1 MFTSIH
7 SKCIALSRTM
17 AHITLCVSPPK
28 SPSGEEAGEQESS
41 MVTAVV
47 KTGFGKQCLGKQ
59 IGLCEMSCVS
69 GL

>member
-1 MFTSIH
+1 
-7 SKCIALSRTM
+7 M

-59 IGLCEMSCVS
+59 IGLCEMFCVS